1 MAVRI
6 ITDST
11 CDILEQDKKA
21 LGIDVLPL
29 KVIFGDKEYTDGV
42 DLTAKQFYSML
53 GEARELPKTS
63 QIVPHAFSELCSH
76 YLHQGDEAVILTL
89 SSDLS
94 GTWQS
99 AQVACSQLQSDRIFL
114 VDSRHVTMGL
124 MALVLYAVKLRDSG
138 LAAREIA
145 QRLEKAKETVQMYAI
160 IDSLK
165 YLRMGGR
172 ISSTAAVAGGVL
184 GIKPVITVENGKVQ
198 LVSKARGFAPAAEK
212 IMEFMK
218 KDGVNKE
225 MPIVFG
231 HSNSPE
237 MAQRFTEIVCPA
249 FMIQNYKVDPIG
261 PVVGTHAG
269 PGCVGI
275 AFFSGAGGM

>member
-11 CDILEQDKKA
+11 CDIEEQDKQA
-21 LGIDVLPL
+21 LAIDVLPL
-29 KVIFGDKEYTDGV
+29 KVIFGDREYIDGV
-42 DLTAKQFYSML
+42 NLSAEQFYSML
-53 GEARELPKTS
+53 GGARELPKTS
-63 QIVPHAFSELCSH
+63 QVVPHAFSQLCAR
-76 YLHQGDEAVILTL
+76 YLRQGDEIVILTL
-89 SSDLS
+89 SSELS

-124 MALVLYAVKLRDSG
+124 MALVLYAVTLRDSG
-138 LAAREIA
+138 LPACEIA
-145 QRLEKAKETVQMYAI
+145 WRLEKAKDSVKMYAI

-184 GIKPVITVENGKVQ
+184 GIKPVITVENGTVQ
-198 LVSKARGFAPAAEK
+198 LVSKARGFVPAAEK
-212 IMEFMK
+212 ILEYMK
-218 KDGVNKE
+218 KDGINTD
-225 MPIVFG
+225 MPVVFG

-237 MAQRFTEIVCPA
+237 MAQKLAEIFCPA
-249 FMIQNYKVDPIG
+249 FSIQDYRVDPIG

-269 PGCVGI
+269 PGCAGI
-275 AFFSGAGGM
+275 AFFSEI